1 MATPDFVS
9 YSVDNDKR
17 FQKALNEAREGI
29 TDLRIPFTLIA
40 ADFYR
45 SQAAIF
51 GLNGPGQ
58 YPDLSEAYKRR
69 KQALVGFV
77 YPILKKSGALEVAA
91 SVQKGPGNIT
101 TITPSELQMGVDGNT
116 ITYALF
122 HQSDA
127 PRSKIPL
134 RKFLFI
140 GPESKFASNEQK
152 GRLER
157 WINILNENVA
167 AIARQKGFG

>member
-1 MATPDFVS
+1 MATPGFVS
-9 YSVDNDKR
+9 YSVDNDER
-17 FQKALNEAREGI
+17 FQKALKEAQDEI
-29 TDLRIPFTLIA
+29 NDLRLPFTLIA

-58 YPDLSEAYKRR
+58 YDDLSEDYKRSKR
-69 KQALVGFV
+69 NLVGFI
-77 YPILKKSGALEVAA
+77 YPILKRSGALEVAA
-91 SVQKGPGNIT
+91 SVQNGPGNIT
-101 TITPSELQMGVDGNT
+101 NITPTVLEMGVDGNA
-116 ITYALF
+116 IPYALF

-127 PRSKIPL
+127 PRKKIPL

-140 GPESKFASNEQK
+140 GPESKFASNDQK

-157 WINILNENVA
+157 WMNILSENVA
-167 AIARQKGFG
+167 AIAKQKGFG